1 MNLAYLLHIFTFPF
15 FAEKT
20 IRRLFKEVKRESEA
34 MAMAFRDRSRSVPIA
49 TPGDLDPEP
58 SVGEVIPKN
67 KGKKDES
74 K

>member
-1 MNLAYLLHIFTFPF
+1 
-15 FAEKT
+15 
-20 IRRLFKEVKRESEA
+20 